1 MAERKNFIIFPHVIP
16 GATLGGKV
24 HDKNSINA
32 GVKKLG
38 DFGIERSSFYGGRVA
53 VLGLIAEYGF
63 YGCIDYADNALIGFY
78 VHDPKMVTELGRKVL
93 KDRFP
98 NNELVFDDVPEENAG
113 MTVADLAEM
122 RELKAK
128 IEKSGYSP
136 AKLTHVNA
144 EELKGLWAALQ
155 SGTAETKMFEEPVE
169 KLTVLS
175 TEDTKVTFTGN
186 PIPADVVKKV
196 ASSRKKA
203 QGQSFSM

>member
-16 GATLGGKV
+16 GATIGGKL

-32 GVKKLG
+32 GVKKLA

-78 VHDPKMVTELGRKVL
+78 VHDPATVTELGKKVL

-98 NNELVFDDVPEENAG
+98 NNVLVFEDVPEERQA
-113 MTVADLAEM
+113 MTATDLAEM
-122 RELKAK
+122 AELKAK

-144 EELKGLWAALQ
+144 EELKGLWEALK
-155 SGTAETKMFEEPVE
+155 SGTSDTKVFEEPVE

-186 PIPADVVKKV
+186 PVPAEVVKKV
-196 ASSRKKA
+196 VNSRRKA